1 MYVSG
6 NGHGTF
12 AALTDCQEAGPHVH
26 FPHAITTRGDHVFG
40 NGVAARSSVKH
51 LLLGD
56 VMDVAGENSGRF
68 GSGADGLLELRGP
81 DKMEGNVFQK
91 DVGGIGGNGLTEFFD
106 ERAELLPKSLL
117 CVTAS
122 GS

>member
-1 MYVSG
+1 M
-6 NGHGTF
+6 
-12 AALTDCQEAGPHVH
+12 
-26 FPHAITTRGDHVFG
+26 
-40 NGVAARSSVKH
+40 KH

-81 DKMEGNVFQK
+81 DEMEGNVFQK
-91 DVGGIGGNGLTEFFD
+91 DVGGVGGNGLTEFLD
-106 ERAELLPKSLL
+106 ERAKLLPKSLL